1 MRSARLPRRP
11 LGARF
16 ERRKRA
22 IGLVAA
28 PVAAVLVAIVDRGGP
43 APALTALIR
52 AADEIASESERAA
65 GVLAGMGRWMRANV
79 VFAIV
84 IVPGFCWL

>member
-1 MRSARLPRRP
+1 M
-11 LGARF
+11 G
-16 ERRKRA
+16 
-22 IGLVAA
+22 
-28 PVAAVLVAIVDRGGP
+28 
-43 APALTALIR
+43 T
-52 AADEIASESERAA
+52 A